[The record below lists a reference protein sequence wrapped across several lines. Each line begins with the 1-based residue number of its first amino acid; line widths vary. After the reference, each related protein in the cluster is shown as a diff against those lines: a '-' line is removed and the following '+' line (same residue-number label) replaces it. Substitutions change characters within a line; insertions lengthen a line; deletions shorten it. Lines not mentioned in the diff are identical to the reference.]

1 MLNWDGLKS
10 VCADCTRC
18 GLCETRHNVVFGV
31 GNEDAD
37 IMFVGEGP
45 GEQED
50 LKGQPFVGPAGKL
63 LDDMLCIID
72 LSRETNCYI
81 ANIVKCRPP
90 HNRDPLETEQ
100 DACIG
105 YLREQVTLLRPKLI
119 VCLGRI
125 AAMRLIREDFKI
137 TREHG
142 QWVKKGGF
150 ELMAMYHPAALL
162 RDPTRR
168 PDAFEDLMSLREKAR
183 AVCEHTPLPEKL

>member
-90 HNRDPLETEQ
+90 QNRDPLPAESE
-100 DACIG
+100 ACMPW
-105 YLREQVTLLRPKLI
+105 LREQFRLIQPKI
-119 VCLGRI
+119 VVCLGRI
-125 AAMRLIREDFKI
+125 AAQRMIRQDFSV

-142 QWVKKGGF
+142 QIINKGGILF
-150 ELMAMYHPAALL
+150 MGTFHPAALL
-162 RDPTRR
+162 RQPQNK
-168 PDAFEDLMSLREKAR
+168 PEAFADFTVLRDTIA
-183 AVCEHTPLPEKL
+183 AVCEHTYNR

>member
-31 GNEDAD
+31 GKEDAD

-90 HNRDPLETEQ
+90 QNRDPLPAESE
-100 DACIG
+100 ACMPW
-105 YLREQVTLLRPKLI
+105 LREQFRILQPKI
-119 VCLGRI
+119 VVCLGRI
-125 AAMRLIREDFKI
+125 AAQRMIRADFSVTK
-137 TREHG
+137 EHG
-142 QWVKKGGF
+142 TFIEKGGIWF
-150 ELMAMYHPAALL
+150 MGTFHPAALL
-162 RDPTRR
+162 RQKQNK
-168 PDAFEDLMSLREKAR
+168 PDAFADFLALREKIGQ
-183 AVCEHTPLPEKL
+183 VCEHTY